1 MKNLLQIRD
10 QQQNRR
16 ITLILWL
23 LLGSMSMGIMLW
35 TAAHKTVVISALS
48 QEQGGLVTENQA
60 ERSHE
65 MQLDMAEDR
74 KAEREIC
81 IPLETGTKAENVV
94 VENHYMEREL
104 WIYVQNGR
112 NLFTGNI
119 SLPEISAWWETA
131 SVKHRTRA
139 YCSDCP

>member
-1 MKNLLQIRD
+1 
-10 QQQNRR
+10 
-16 ITLILWL
+16 
-23 LLGSMSMGIMLW
+23 MGIMLW

-65 MQLDMAEDR
+65 MQLAMAEDR

-112 NLFTGNI
+112 KSFTGNI

-139 YCSDCP
+139 YCLDCP

>member
-74 KAEREIC
+74 TGDLYTIGNRYESGKCSGGKSLHGKGTLDLCAERQKIFL
-81 IPLETGTKAENVV
+81 PGT
-94 VENHYMEREL
+94 
-104 WIYVQNGR
+104 
-112 NLFTGNI
+112 
-119 SLPEISAWWETA
+119 SAYRRFQPGG
-131 SVKHRTRA
+131 KRHL
-139 YCSDCP
+139 

>member
-104 WIYVQNGR
+104 WISFMD
-112 NLFTGNI
+112 NLSNTPSFC
-119 SLPEISAWWETA
+119 A
-131 SVKHRTRA
+131 SQMPFPTRLK
-139 YCSDCP
+139 SPVS